1 MNQPI
6 QSNARAPNDTV
17 TPDAILQLGFAFWGS
32 KTLLS
37 AVELG
42 LFTLLADGPLTVE
55 AVTARLSLN
64 PRSVRDFLDA
74 LVALGQLERRENLYA
89 NTAAAAVFLDR
100 RKPTYVGGIL
110 EMANAR
116 LYPFW
121 GALTE
126 GLRSGAP
133 QNETKEGRDLF
144 DEIYRDPAILSE
156 FLKAM
161 SGLSLGAANAI
172 AGRFP
177 WADYKTFADIGTAQ
191 GALPVT
197 LSRAHPHLGG
207 IGFDLPVVRPHFEAY
222 VAQYGL
228 AERLSFRAGD
238 FFADPL
244 PAADVLI
251 MGRILHDWGLD
262 KKRMLIRKAYE
273 ALPFGGA
280 LIIYDS
286 VIDDERRRNVF
297 GLLMSLNMLIETRE
311 GFDFTG
317 ADCMAWFK
325 EAGFVETRVE
335 PLVGPDSMV
344 VGIK

>member
-1 MNQPI
+1 MNQPT
-6 QSNARAPNDTV
+6 QPNPNDTV
-17 TPDAILQLGFAFWGS
+17 NPDAIMQLGFAFWGS

-42 LFTLLADGPLTVE
+42 LFTLLSDGPLTEE
-55 AVTARLSLN
+55 AVASRLSLH
-64 PRSVRDFLDA
+64 PRGVRDFLDA
-74 LVALGQLERRENLYA
+74 LVALGQLERTDGVYA
-89 NTAAAAVFLDR
+89 NTPAAALFLDR

-126 GLRSGAP
+126 GLRTGNP
-133 QNETKEGRDLF
+133 QNETKHGRDLF
-144 DEIYRDPAILSE
+144 DEIYSDPETLRG

-172 AGRFP
+172 AKKFN
-177 WADYKTFADIGTAQ
+177 WTDYKTFVDIGTAQ

-197 LSRAHPHLGG
+197 LSRAHPHLAG

-222 VAQYGL
+222 AEQHGL
-228 AERLSFRAGD
+228 SQRLSFHAGD
-238 FFADPL
+238 FFADAL

-251 MGRILHDWGLD
+251 MGHILHDWGLD
-262 KKRMLIRKAYE
+262 KKRMLIRKAYA
-273 ALPFGGA
+273 ALPYGGA

-286 VIDDERRRNVF
+286 VIDDERRRNAF

-325 EAGFVETRVE
+325 EAGFVETYVE
-335 PLVGPDSMV
+335 PLVGPESMV

>member
-6 QSNARAPNDTV
+6 QEAIADGNAV

-42 LFTLLADGPLTVE
+42 LFTLLANGPLSAE
-55 AVTARLSLN
+55 AVTDRLALH

-74 LVALGQLERRENLYA
+74 LVALGQLERNSGLYA
-89 NTAAAAVFLDR
+89 NTAAGALFLDR
-100 RKPTYVGGIL
+100 HKPTYVGGIL
-110 EMANAR
+110 EMANDR
-116 LYPFW
+116 LYQFW

-126 GLRSGAP
+126 GLRTGNP
-133 QNETKEGRDLF
+133 QNETKDGRDLF
-144 DEIYRDPAILSE
+144 DEIYRDPVILGE

-161 SGLSLGAANAI
+161 SSLSLGAAAAI
-172 AGRFP
+172 TEKFP
-177 WADYKTFADIGTAQ
+177 WSDYKTFADNGTAQ
-191 GALPVT
+191 GAFPVT
-197 LSRAHPHLGG
+197 LSRAHPHLEG

-222 VAQYGL
+222 VSQHGL
-228 AERLSFRAGD
+228 PERISFRAGD

-251 MGRILHDWGLD
+251 MGHILHDWGLD
-262 KKRMLIRKAYE
+262 KKQMLIRKAYA
-273 ALPFGGA
+273 ALPEGGA
-280 LIIYDS
+280 LIIYDA
-286 VIDDERRRNVF
+286 VIDDERRRNAF

-335 PLVGPDSMV
+335 TLVGPDSMV